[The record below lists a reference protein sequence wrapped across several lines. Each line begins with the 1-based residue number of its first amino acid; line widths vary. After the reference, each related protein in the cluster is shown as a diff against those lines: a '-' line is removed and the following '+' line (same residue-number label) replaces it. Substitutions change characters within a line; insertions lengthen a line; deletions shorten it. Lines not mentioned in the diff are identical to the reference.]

1 MKITEENESFRKERE
16 NKFWCDFIKR
26 IQDEVTQDKLKIYGY
41 ESLIQ
46 DVLTFHKKYGI
57 NQVRYHEL
65 IVLPRKIADL
75 IYNMIYNGCYN
86 QEDIACLT
94 TYITKREYQK
104 VLFNSECSFKR
115 TTSPE
120 YFFEKVLW
128 TNIIRTE
135 LFDNDYIRYNFEEWF
150 KSCFFVIKKNK
161 GKRKRKKADC
171 CSYFLTFFA
180 LAFML
185 NLSPKMGYEKYIELI
200 NKFENTP
207 EILFLFRYIM
217 FLVLRNLNSVNSTYF
232 NQINTLV
239 SYTDVLKQFSKD
251 KDTWFKMDTTQFTL
265 SFEKSVKDTIVK
277 ILYKN
282 GKSSQNE
289 MYFAEYTIA
298 SEILGKDFS
307 EDEEWQ
313 KIINEIDEICAE
325 VFVR

>member
-1 MKITEENESFRKERE
+1 MKNIEENESFRKKRE
-16 NKFWCDFIKR
+16 NKFWRNFIKKV
-26 IQDEVTQDKLKIYGY
+26 QDEVTQDKLTIYGY
-41 ESLIQ
+41 EALIQ
-46 DVLTFHKKYGI
+46 DVLIFYKKYGI
-57 NQVRYHEL
+57 NQARYHEL
-65 IVLPRKIADL
+65 LVLPRKIADL
-75 IYNMIYNGCYN
+75 IRNMIYDSCYN
-86 QEDIACLT
+86 QEDIASLT

-104 VLFNSECSFKR
+104 VLFNSECSFER

-128 TNIIRTE
+128 TNIVSTE
-135 LFDNDYIRYNFEEWF
+135 LFNNDDYIENFNSWVE
-150 KSCFFVIKKNK
+150 SCFLVIEKSNRKGQRKN
-161 GKRKRKKADC
+161 ADC
-171 CSYFLTFFA
+171 CAYFLTFFA
-180 LAFML
+180 LVFML

-232 NQINTLV
+232 NQNNALV
-239 SYTDVLKQFSKD
+239 SYTDVLEQFSDD

>member
-1 MKITEENESFRKERE
+1 MKIAEEKESFRKKRE
-16 NKFWCDFIKR
+16 NKFWCDFIKKV
-26 IQDEVTQDKLKIYGY
+26 QDEVTQDKLTIYGY
-41 ESLIQ
+41 EALIQ
-46 DVLTFHKKYGI
+46 DVLTFYKKYGI
-57 NQVRYHEL
+57 NQARYHEL
-65 IVLPRKIADL
+65 LVLPRKIADL
-75 IYNMIYNGCYN
+75 IHNMIYGSCYN

-104 VLFNSECSFKR
+104 VLFNSKCSFER

-120 YFFEKVLW
+120 FFFEKVLW
-128 TNIIRTE
+128 ANIINTD
-135 LFDNDYIRYNFEEWF
+135 LFNNDDYIENFNTWVE
-150 KSCFFVIKKNK
+150 SCFLVIQKS
-161 GKRKRKKADC
+161 KRKGQRKNADC
-171 CSYFLTFFA
+171 CAYFLTFFA

-185 NLSPKMGYEKYIELI
+185 NLPPKMGYEKYIELTDE
-200 NKFENTP
+200 FENTP

-232 NQINTLV
+232 NQNNALE
-239 SYTDVLKQFSKD
+239 SYTDVLKQFSHD
-251 KDTWFKMDTTQFTL
+251 KDTWFEMDTTQFTL

-298 SEILGKDFS
+298 RGILGKDFS

-313 KIINEIDEICAE
+313 KNINEIDEICSE

>member
-1 MKITEENESFRKERE
+1 MKITEENESFRKKRE
-16 NKFWCDFIKR
+16 NKFWRDFIKR
-26 IQDEVTQDKLKIYGY
+26 VQDEVTQDKLKIYGY

-57 NQVRYHEL
+57 NQMRYHEL

-75 IYNMIYNGCYN
+75 IHHMIYNPYYN

-135 LFDNDYIRYNFEEWF
+135 LFDDDYIIDNFKEWF

-161 GKRKRKKADC
+161 RKGHRKNINC
-171 CSYFLTFFA
+171 CAYFLTFFT
-180 LAFML
+180 LAFMF
-185 NLSPKMGYEKYIELI
+185 NLSPESGYEKYIELI
-200 NKFENTP
+200 EDFENTP
-207 EILFLFRYIM
+207 EVLFLFRYIM
-217 FLVLRNLNSVNSTYF
+217 FLVLRNLISVNCTYF
-232 NQINTLV
+232 SQKNALA
-239 SYTDVLKQFSKD
+239 SYVNVLERFFNDS
-251 KDTWFKMDTTQFTL
+251 DTWFKKDSTHFTL
-265 SFEKSVKDTIVK
+265 SFEKSVKDTIIK
-277 ILYKN
+277 ILYEN
-282 GKSSQNE
+282 GKDSQNE
-289 MYFAEYTIA
+289 MYLAEYTFA
-298 SEILGKDFS
+298 SKILGKNFS
-307 EDEEWQ
+307 EDEKWQ
-313 KIINEIDEICAE
+313 KIINRTDEICAE